1 MEKMFTF
8 KNLCISVFGALFLTG
23 ICKLGII
30 FGTITAIVI
39 FFALPGFMKYIKQE
53 KISYQRFTDACVYME
68 QMEGSYRQK
77 KNIYEALSDTEE
89 LFQEGKMKEIL
100 KQAVAEFEKEDVGV
114 DTSKNALHIIEE
126 SYGCEQMK
134 LFHDFLLKNTVQGGD
149 CDKPIEL
156 IEKRRNAWVNAT
168 EQCRSKKKSMLFS
181 VMISFITLFIV
192 SEAIVFFLPEEMDIM
207 TLPMERGLVVL
218 NMTFLLLLARGA
230 LKRNATNWLESSVER
245 EREKIERDYLEIEQY
260 DIEKE
265 WMTSLKWSVFPM
277 SITIIAYLI
286 TKSFACFAIG
296 LPIVFLFLNQHVFN
310 RYLIEKRLKR
320 EIERD
325 YPKWLLSVILFM
337 QKESVQGAILK
348 SMGNAP
354 NVLYHPLQEFVKTI
368 QEKPGDSDAYFQ
380 FLKNYDVPRVHESM
394 KILFSISK
402 GLGGD
407 QEKQMYQIVDKNN
420 AMTMRSEEI
429 KNDNRIAG
437 MMGYLF
443 YPVFPTG
450 LKMVA
455 DLVLILM
462 KVYGDMSNVF

>member
-1 MEKMFTF
+1 
-8 KNLCISVFGALFLTG
+8 
-23 ICKLGII
+23 
-30 FGTITAIVI
+30 
-39 FFALPGFMKYIKQE
+39 
-53 KISYQRFTDACVYME
+53 
-68 QMEGSYRQK
+68 
-77 KNIYEALSDTEE
+77 
-89 LFQEGKMKEIL
+89 
-100 KQAVAEFEKEDVGV
+100 
-114 DTSKNALHIIEE
+114 
-126 SYGCEQMK
+126 
-134 LFHDFLLKNTVQGGD
+134 
-149 CDKPIEL
+149 
-156 IEKRRNAWVNAT
+156 
-168 EQCRSKKKSMLFS
+168 
-181 VMISFITLFIV
+181 
-192 SEAIVFFLPEEMDIM
+192 
-207 TLPMERGLVVL
+207 
-218 NMTFLLLLARGA
+218 
-230 LKRNATNWLESSVER
+230 
-245 EREKIERDYLEIEQY
+245 
-260 DIEKE
+260 
-265 WMTSLKWSVFPM
+265 
-277 SITIIAYLI
+277 
-286 TKSFACFAIG
+286 
-296 LPIVFLFLNQHVFN
+296 
-310 RYLIEKRLKR
+310 
-320 EIERD
+320 
-325 YPKWLLSVILFM
+325 M